1 MRSTG
6 SSNGKKR
13 TAERNLSDM
22 IRFDDILEKASS
34 LYSEKDITL
43 LKKAY
48 VFAARAHKGQIRRS
62 GEPYLSHPLEVARML
77 SEMRLDSVTL
87 AAGLLHDVLEDTDV
101 SSDDLQKDFGKEI
114 ADLVEGVTKISR
126 VQEVSPET
134 RQAESIRKIILAMTD
149 DLRVIFIK
157 LADRVHN
164 LKTLKFLPENKQKQI
179 AQETLEIYVP
189 IANRLGMG
197 RIKAE
202 LEDLSFRYVAPEE
215 YFKMAS
221 MVEPR
226 RKKAEKEIR
235 KIKKTLQG
243 LMKENNIPA
252 EIFSR
257 IKRPYSVY
265 NKMKHQNIDFDQV
278 YDFMAIRIITDSV
291 KNCYAI
297 LGIIHQKWP
306 HFPHRFRDLISM
318 PKPNLYQALHTTI
331 ITENRLTAEI
341 QVRTQAMH
349 NMAENGISAHWIYK
363 EKSPH
368 AIMKEDARLQWLRE
382 MMDLYKEQ
390 KSPKEFLKNLKIN
403 LIPEEVYVF
412 TPKGKVVTLPAG
424 ASVLDFAFK
433 IHSEIGLQAKEAIVN
448 GKKTPLNTILKT
460 GDIIEILT
468 SPEKRPSR
476 DWINKAT
483 TSKARYHIKHW
494 FNREDKIKNTA
505 IGKKLW
511 EKKLK
516 DYKLPASPLKK
527 EILLERLSEE
537 APYRLSDLASFY
549 ALIGSGKVILNKK
562 FMEKLFHHDKLP
574 DKKKTILDKVV
585 AKVAKKSKP
594 LIEVKGANDAT
605 LHLARCCAPIRGEPI
620 VGYITSGKGITVHA
634 QRCPR
639 VKKEILDPQR
649 FVETSWSASSQ
660 EGFYQ
665 SRILVKSL
673 DSPGLL
679 AKLATAIAELGGNI
693 TKAQVDTFADKKA
706 QIRLTIIIRDIKQ
719 LEQIIKKILGIDE
732 VSFVERV

>member
-1 MRSTG
+1 
-6 SSNGKKR
+6 
-13 TAERNLSDM
+13 M
-22 IRFDDILEKASS
+22 IRFDDILEKTSS
-34 LYSEKDITL
+34 LYSEKDITI

-77 SEMRLDSVTL
+77 SEMKLDCVTL

-101 SSDDLQKDFGKEI
+101 TAAELQKDFGKEI

-126 VQEVSPET
+126 VQETSPET

-215 YFKMAS
+215 YFKMTS
-221 MVEPR
+221 FVEPQ
-226 RKKAEKEIR
+226 RKKAEKEIK
-235 KIKKTLQG
+235 KIKNTLQG

-257 IKRPYSVY
+257 IKRLYSIY
-265 NKMKHQNIDFDQV
+265 NKMKRQNIDFDQV

-291 KNCYAI
+291 KNCYST
-297 LGIIHQKWP
+297 LGVLHQNWP

-331 ITENRLTAEI
+331 ITENKHTIEI

-349 NMAENGISAHWIYK
+349 NMAENGISAHWKYK
-363 EKSPH
+363 EKSPRT
-368 AIMKEDARLQWLRE
+368 IMKEDARLHWLRE
-382 MMDLYKEQ
+382 MVELYKEQ
-390 KSPKEFLKNLKIN
+390 KSPKEFLKNLKIH

-412 TPKGKVVTLPAG
+412 TPKGKVVTLPSG

-448 GKKTPLNTILKT
+448 GKKTPLKTILKT

-468 SPEKRPSR
+468 SSEKQPRR
-476 DWINKAT
+476 DWLNNAFS
-483 TSKARYHIKHW
+483 SKARYHIKRW
-494 FNREDKIKNTA
+494 FNQQDKIKNTA

-511 EKKLK
+511 EKKIK
-516 DYKLPASPLKK
+516 EYKLPPPRLKK
-527 EILLERLSEE
+527 ENLLKRLSEKTPFSLPDID
-537 APYRLSDLASFY
+537 AFY
-549 ALIGSGKVILNKK
+549 ILIGSGKLVLNKK
-562 FMEKLFHHDKLP
+562 FMEKLFQEKKLT
-574 DKKKTILDKVV
+574 DKKETILKKVV
-585 AKVAKKSKP
+585 AKVAKKPKP
-594 LIEVKGANDAT
+594 LIEIKQADEAIIN
-605 LHLARCCAPIRGEPI
+605 LAKCCAPIRGESI
-620 VGYITSGKGITVHA
+620 IGYITSGKGVTVHA
-634 QRCPR
+634 QRCAL

-649 FVETSWSASSQ
+649 IVDASWSSSST
-660 EGFYQ
+660 EGSYQ
-665 SRILVKSL
+665 SKILVKSQ
-673 DSPGLL
+673 DSPGVL
-679 AKLATAIAELGGNI
+679 AQLTTVIAELGGNI
-693 TKAQVDTFADKKA
+693 TKAQVDTYDGQKA
-706 QIRLTIIIRDIKQ
+706 QIKLTIIIRDLKH
-719 LEQIIKKILGIDE
+719 LEQIIKKILGIKE
-732 VSFVERV
+732 VSSVERV